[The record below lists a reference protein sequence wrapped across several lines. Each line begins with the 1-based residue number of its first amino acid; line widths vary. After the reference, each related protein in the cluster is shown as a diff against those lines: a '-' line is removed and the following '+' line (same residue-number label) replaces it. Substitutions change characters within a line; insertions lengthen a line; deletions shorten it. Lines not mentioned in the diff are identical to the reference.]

1 MAAFVLKETNIIR
14 KKKFDFAGFFCS
26 SVGLF
31 CLLLALSKGVDDGWD
46 APYIIA
52 LFYVAFAML
61 TMFILIELTVTDP
74 LLDLSLFRD
83 KSFALGNLVISTAQ
97 FLLMSS
103 MYLIPLFLQNMMGY
117 SATESGI
124 ILLPSAAAS
133 FVMSPLSG
141 VLSAKFGEKP
151 VVILG
156 LVLSIWWTSQ
166 LADTDA
172 MLIMIMQALRG
183 ASVSLVVMTATVL
196 SMQNI
201 SGAKIG
207 QANAMINTTRQVTGS
222 FAITAMAFLAR
233 TANTQ
238 SVYFSYDD
246 AFFVLEIFAIIGLI
260 AALLIKSRKKHKEI
274 VS

>member
-1 MAAFVLKETNIIR
+1 MQV
-14 KKKFDFAGFFCS
+14 FCS

-83 KSFALGNLVISTAQ
+83 KSFALGNLVISMTQ

-141 VLSAKFGEKP
+141 VLSVKFGEKP

>member
-1 MAAFVLKETNIIR
+1 M
-14 KKKFDFAGFFCS
+14 
-26 SVGLF
+26 GLF
-31 CLLLALSKGVDDGWD
+31 CLLLALSKGVDDAWD

-61 TMFILIELTVTDP
+61 TMFVLIELTVKDS

-83 KSFALGNLVISTAQ
+83 KSFALENLVISMTQ

-166 LADTDA
+166 LVTVSADTDA

-183 ASVSLVVMTATVL
+183 ASVGLVVMTATVL

-201 SGAKIG
+201 SDAKIG

-222 FAITAMAFLAR
+222 FAITATSDFSSG
-233 TANTQ
+233 T
-238 SVYFSYDD
+238 YF
-246 AFFVLEIFAIIGLI
+246 
-260 AALLIKSRKKHKEI
+260 
-274 VS
+274 